1 LSSTAAFAAL
11 TKVQDMK
18 EDEQRTELPRARW
31 SWLEAESATW
41 VARDV
46 IDDAARQRILESYQ
60 VQSAERRSL
69 LALMLLGALM
79 LGIGVLLL
87 IGYNWQRV
95 PVSGKVA
102 IIMSSVALAFAA
114 SAWSYAR
121 QHRAA
126 GETLALIGVL
136 LFGNAIWLIAQ
147 VLHIRGSFSDAFMW
161 WAIGALATA
170 WLVRSRIVGAGA
182 AVLVLVWVLAAGF
195 TFDRPLWSFAAIWLA
210 TIAIVYALESPL
222 MLAPAALSAI
232 AWVCWAPARTQP
244 ELVSV
249 GAAALTACACYGVGA
264 WQGLSNRLGRA
275 WQMTGLMALLG
286 ACVPL
291 LISEFH
297 TTTHNQR
304 VSWDSL
310 IVLIPALVTGLVA
323 VAASMRRAS
332 RTSEVALS
340 TADAFVMATALA
352 VAVWLGLL
360 AGGATQSRTWGYSAT
375 LTFSVLVLGA
385 SVALIHRALRDDRA
399 SDLTMGVLFAV
410 VFLLVRWLSLIDSML
425 WSGSMLLLASAG
437 FFAIA
442 KLWSGRAR
450 RTPRRLEPAALGAS
464 R

>member
-1 LSSTAAFAAL
+1 
-11 TKVQDMK
+11 MK
-18 EDEQRTELPRARW
+18 KDEQRPELPRARW
-31 SWLEAESATW
+31 SWLESESSGW
-41 VARDV
+41 VASEL
-46 IDDAARQRILESYQ
+46 IDDATRHRILESYQ

-87 IGYNWQRV
+87 IGYNWQRM

-102 IIMSSVALAFAA
+102 IIMISVGLAFAA

-121 QHRAA
+121 QRHAA
-126 GETLALIGVL
+126 GEILAFIGVL

-147 VLHIRGSFSDAFMW
+147 VLHIRGNFADAFMW
-161 WAIGALATA
+161 WAVGALATA
-170 WLVRSRIVGAGA
+170 WLVRSRIIGAGA
-182 AVLVLVWVLAAGF
+182 ALLVLIWVLAAGF
-195 TFDRPLWSFAAIWLA
+195 TFDRPVWQFAAMWAA
-210 TIAIVYALESPL
+210 TMAVVYVLESPL

-232 AWVCWAPARTQP
+232 AWVCWVPARTQP

-249 GAAALTACACYGVGA
+249 GAAALTACACYAVGS
-264 WQGLSNRLGRA
+264 WHGLSNRLGRA
-275 WQMTGLMALLG
+275 WQVTGLMALLG

-304 VSWDSL
+304 VTWASL
-310 IVLIPALVTGLVA
+310 VVLVPAIVTGLLA
-323 VAASMRRAS
+323 VAASIRRAG
-332 RTSEVALS
+332 RNSEASVSL
-340 TADAFVMATALA
+340 ADAFVMATALA
-352 VAVWLGLL
+352 LVVWLGLL

-375 LTFSVLVLGA
+375 LTFSVLVLG
-385 SVALIHRALRDDRA
+385 SSLALIHRALRDDRS
-399 SDLTMGVLFAV
+399 SDLAMGVLFAV
-410 VFLLVRWLSLIDSML
+410 VFLIVRWLSLIDSML
-425 WSGSMLLLASAG
+425 WSGLMLLLASAG

-450 RTPRRLEPAALGAS
+450 RSPTRLEPAAMGAS

>member
-1 LSSTAAFAAL
+1 
-11 TKVQDMK
+11 MK
-18 EDEQRTELPRARW
+18 DDEQRPELPRARW
-31 SWLEAESATW
+31 SWLESESAAW
-41 VARDV
+41 VAREL
-46 IDDAARQRILESYQ
+46 IDDATRHRILESYQ

-95 PVSGKVA
+95 PVNGKVA

-121 QHRAA
+121 QHRVA
-126 GETLALIGVL
+126 GETLAFIGVL

-147 VLHIRGSFSDAFMW
+147 VLHIRGNFSDAFMW

-170 WLVRSRIVGAGA
+170 WLVRSWIIGAGA
-182 AVLVLVWVLAAGF
+182 AVLVVIWVLAAGF
-195 TFDRPLWSFAAIWLA
+195 TFDRPLWSFAAIWAA
-210 TIAIVYALESPL
+210 TMAVVYVLESPV

-232 AWVCWAPARTQP
+232 AWVCWVPARTQP

-249 GAAALTACACYGVGA
+249 GAAALAACACYAVGSWHGA
-264 WQGLSNRLGRA
+264 SHRLGRA
-275 WQMTGLMALLG
+275 WQVTGLMALLG

-304 VSWDSL
+304 VTWASL
-310 IVLIPALVTGLVA
+310 VVLVPAIVTGLS
-323 VAASMRRAS
+323 AAAAAMNRARRNSGA
-332 RTSEVALS
+332 ALS
-340 TADAFVMATALA
+340 AADAFVMATALA
-352 VAVWLGLL
+352 LVVWLGLL
-360 AGGATQSRTWGYSAT
+360 ANGATQSRAWGYSAT
-375 LTFSVLVLGA
+375 LTFSVLVLGS

-425 WSGSMLLLASAG
+425 WSGLMLLVASAG

-442 KLWSGRAR
+442 KLWSGRTRRSAR
-450 RTPRRLEPAALGAS
+450 PLEAAALGAT